1 MARHTL
7 LLRRTLR
14 TLFCASLL
22 FSFFSCDDIQELE
35 QEVVAP
41 VSPFSNRYPVTF
53 ALEKSLAKSVL
64 PIRIEEETLSFKL
77 IAYPTSNNSLLAID
91 ESDQNVTSVFRNGK
105 QYPTLTA
112 LSGEC
117 LYLDAGSWTFKL
129 YAYKNPEVYQA
140 TATVENQTVYTYDD
154 EYVDDYLVLKD
165 ENETV
170 DFGANNTTVSFTM
183 VAADTG
189 TGSINLSLHCYLG
202 SGTSSTITAVTGTLY
217 DTDGSKFLDSWAAER
232 NAVIAKTSATDTTSG
247 EVYWPVTYTNDSV
260 PKGTYLLTCKFTLSY
275 DHDSNSA
282 TPKQTI
288 DSFYTTSVTVEPG
301 SISKAT
307 KVTDSGE
314 TVVEDVDIKNL
325 KQRYT
330 VTYVNVKDDG
340 EIDTEPFN
348 YWKKKTESDELIDAL
363 TDKFF
368 YNPSAKE
375 DFILPTISEISRS
388 DKCFVGWYT
397 GYDNG
402 NYSGDPVTTFSNQTG
417 SKTYYAKWRDLTL
430 YVAQTGTSGHSLP
443 SGNDT
448 KGAGTITS
456 PYASLRKAIGFI
468 QDYGGSALD
477 WQIYIDGSVSGYSFS
492 QIDEKAQSIT
502 VSGYTTDNVIA
513 DKLSL
518 PDSSTSTPSTGSV
531 LTIESGVSIT
541 IENLTITGGSGSQGA
556 GLDIKAGA
564 DVTLKNVTVTENSTH
579 ETNLQD
585 GGGILNT
592 GTLRLESCT
601 ITGNTASRYGGGVF
615 NSGTLYIY
623 GNTVIG
629 GDSGAG
635 NSAKSGGGIYND
647 GNHAVYIG
655 YSAYTS
661 ASENTPADF
670 TGSIS
675 YNTATGTTAVTNTTD
690 GSGGGAIFNQG
701 TCIIAAGSDAAI
713 SNNSALYGAGVYNT
727 TNSSSTP
734 GVLSITGGTLSA
746 NTAGTNGNGG
756 GIWSNGTL
764 TVNGTTLS
772 ANTALSGNG
781 GSIYVTGAA
790 TIGAEE
796 SPVTISGNTA
806 QNGAGI
812 YRNSTATFTL
822 SHVTLSGNNASVAEG
837 TASGGAIYNAA
848 GDSTLTSCALTGN
861 TATTSGGGVYNA
873 SGTLTVSGGTIGAE
887 NGANSAGLGGGV
899 YNAGTLSVEGAS
911 ICYNGT
917 NGTITTTSGG
927 GIYNSGT
934 LTVTGTD
941 AAISHNTA
949 SSGGGVNSTGSTA
962 DFTMSAGTVAS
973 NTAVNGAGVYN
984 GAHSTFTMSGGS
996 IASNTANTSGGG
1008 VYNAGNFSL
1017 SEGLL
1022 SSNKSKGETT
1032 NDGGAGVYNTNSGS
1046 FTMSGGIISGNIAQD
1061 EKENSHGGGVY
1072 NHGIMIM
1079 TGNAVIGNSDPTITE
1094 DATKTNFSNYSCS
1107 DGGGIYNAT
1116 DGTLT
1121 LGTAEAPLTGGIYYN
1136 YSDSKGGGIFND
1148 AEQSN
1153 IVVNS
1158 CYILRNGANKPS
1170 FSGLGGTA
1178 ITKSDSFA
1186 GEIQNP

>member
-1 MARHTL
+1 
-7 LLRRTLR
+7 
-14 TLFCASLL
+14 
-22 FSFFSCDDIQELE
+22 
-35 QEVVAP
+35 
-41 VSPFSNRYPVTF
+41 
-53 ALEKSLAKSVL
+53 
-64 PIRIEEETLSFKL
+64 
-77 IAYPTSNNSLLAID
+77 
-91 ESDQNVTSVFRNGK
+91 
-105 QYPTLTA
+105 
-112 LSGEC
+112 
-117 LYLDAGSWTFKL
+117 
-129 YAYKNPEVYQA
+129 
-140 TATVENQTVYTYDD
+140 
-154 EYVDDYLVLKD
+154 
-165 ENETV
+165 
-170 DFGANNTTVSFTM
+170 
-183 VAADTG
+183 
-189 TGSINLSLHCYLG
+189 
-202 SGTSSTITAVTGTLY
+202 
-217 DTDGSKFLDSWAAER
+217 DGSEISDSWAAER
-232 NAVIAKTSATDTTSG
+232 NAVIAETSATDNTTSG

-275 DHDSNSA
+275 DHDSNSE

-502 VSGYTTDNVIA
+502 VSGYTTNNVIA

-781 GSIYVTGAA
+781 GSIYVTGAT

-822 SHVTLSGNNASVAEG
+822 SHVTLSGNTASVAEG

-949 SSGGGVNSTGSTA
+949 SFGGGVNSTGSTA

-1008 VYNAGNFSL
+1008 VYNAGSMFMYGSAVVGEVTSTVATAYEFS
-1017 SEGLL
+1017 
-1022 SSNKSKGETT
+1022 
-1032 NDGGAGVYNTNSGS
+1032 NS
-1046 FTMSGGIISGNIAQD
+1046 A
-1061 EKENSHGGGVY
+1061 EEGGGVY
-1072 NHGIMIM
+1072 NTGKLYLGYSAYSSESEKSPETLSHGIYH
-1079 TGNAVIGNSDPTITE
+1079 NAS
-1094 DATKTNFSNYSCS
+1094 TNNKH
-1107 DGGGIYNAT
+1107 GGGIYNKNQGALIMNSGNIAFNYSPSSAGGVYVDSQASFIMT
-1116 DGTLT
+1116 GGVISSNYADEEGGGVYNNGTMNMS
-1121 LGTAEAPLTGGIYYN
+1121 GTARIGSIPSTIQEASSDSCSNFAYSSGGGIRNNGILIIETNNDDELSAGIIYN
-1136 YSDSKGGGIFND
+1136 YANKGGGI
-1148 AEQSN
+1148 
-1153 IVVNS
+1153 NS
-1158 CYILRNGANKPS
+1158 SGTLTIRSGYIQCNGAGNNKKK
-1170 FSGLGGTA
+1170 GIEGTC
-1178 ITKSDSFA
+1178 TDGSDLTHV
-1186 GEIQNP
+1186 QDD